1 MKDKLNL
8 TDVMI
13 QLRYDPTLKFSTNDD
28 DITQP
33 ILLQIGKD
41 EETGQEL
48 FIFETPWEITVIP
61 FNGYISGIT
70 DDAHHKIINTP
81 NYPTRKNDKDGF
93 QLF

>member
-33 ILLQIGKD
+33 ILLQIGKG
-41 EETGQEL
+41 E
-48 FIFETPWEITVIP
+48 
-61 FNGYISGIT
+61 
-70 DDAHHKIINTP
+70 
-81 NYPTRKNDKDGF
+81 
-93 QLF
+93 